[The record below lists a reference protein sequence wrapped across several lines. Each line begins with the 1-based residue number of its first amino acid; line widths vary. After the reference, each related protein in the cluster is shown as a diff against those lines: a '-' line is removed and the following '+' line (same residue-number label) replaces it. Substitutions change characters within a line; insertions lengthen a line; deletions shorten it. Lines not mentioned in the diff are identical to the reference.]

1 LQQSGIRKTS
11 KVSPAT
17 RYFPIGYDFDRQ
29 AAGTKRVQKTP
40 VSVHFY
46 SFLRQGAVTLTQGK
60 RTFGITVCV
69 AANRLRAPPQKCGGA
84 FFLRKEQIVE
94 KRLGFVGI
102 IIEER
107 ATNAAAVNEL
117 LGNFGHLIVARMGVP
132 YEKRSCSAI
141 TLIVDAT
148 TDELGKLTGKL
159 GALPGVSVKSMLSK
173 ER

>member
-60 RTFGITVCV
+60 RTFGITV
-69 AANRLRAPPQKCGGA
+69 CGGA